1 MKRILHCATLFLILS
16 AGLFA
21 SQQPLE
27 QVRQRLEQ
35 IKDRLQLTPE
45 QIEQVRPI
53 LIEELQQFRAVQQKY
68 AEDDQNRRGRLKM
81 ARELRDVQSS
91 ADDKLKK
98 ILSKQ
103 QMDEMKKIREEL
115 RQERRERLK

>member
-1 MKRILHCATLFLILS
+1 MKRILNFATLFLILS

-53 LIEELQQFRAVQQKY
+53 LVDELQQFRAVQQKY
-68 AEDDQNRRGRLKM
+68 ADDDQNRRGRLKM

>member
-1 MKRILHCATLFLILS
+1 MKRILHVVTLFLILS

-53 LIEELQQFRAVQQKY
+53 LVDELQQFRAVQQKY
-68 AEDDQNRRGRLKM
+68 ADDDQNRRGRLKM